1 MKKTVLFILLAALGL
16 VGQAYPT
23 SDTVSQPVKVV
34 GKRFNDAGSVAA
46 QYTMDFS
53 YNLDGT
59 LDRLNFPGREV
70 TLYHYYGDSVY
81 WEETW
86 NYKFVYPAEDYVWY
100 YNDMGKL
107 DRAKHEWPDQY
118 YSSEYYTYFYDEWG
132 RLVRRNTGLS
142 WNGVI
147 FHMIKEYSQDGLTV
161 TETSYQGNGDIP
173 TKRQTYLYDDIHTLL
188 SKQVDQ
194 FTSGE
199 ITSSVLYTYSYAP
212 NGKVE
217 AEVMQNR
224 TDGQW
229 VNASI
234 VQYEYDD
241 LGRVTEIDKGPWS
254 QDEQAWLTTRKRV
267 FDYQDVE
274 MKMTVSFLK
283 LVDGEWVWDIYT
295 DAEPIFFDP
304 PMKTVHQRAMRFLG
318 SSFYYNS
325 AYSPFE
331 PVNQLEVTYE
341 FTSSPVYMEAGQASQ
356 ADVAVYPNPGGVEVK
371 VKAPLERAVVR
382 FYDQQGRL
390 VVSTPFDFATTVS
403 TDGWASGVYVWEV
416 WHDTQREASGK
427 WIKR

>member
-1 MKKTVLFILLAALGL
+1 MKKTTLLIILATLCAI
-16 VGQAYPT
+16 GQAHPT
-23 SDTVSQPVKVV
+23 NDTVPQPVKVV
-34 GKRFNDAGSVAA
+34 GKRFNEAGNVAA

-53 YNLDGT
+53 YNQDGT
-59 LDRLNFPGREV
+59 LDRLSFPGREV

-81 WEETW
+81 WEDTW
-86 NYKFVYPAEDYVWY
+86 NYKFVYPQEDYVWY

-142 WNGVI
+142 WENI
-147 FHMIKEYSQDGLTV
+147 ASHTIKEYSQDGCTV
-161 TETSYQGNGDIP
+161 TETSYQGNGNVP
-173 TKRQTYLYDDIHTLL
+173 TKRQTFLYDDIHTLL

-217 AEVMQNR
+217 AEVRQNLNE
-224 TDGQW
+224 GQW

-234 VQYEYDD
+234 VQYAYDD
-241 LGRVTEIDKGPWS
+241 SDRVTEIDKGTWS
-254 QDEQAWLTTRKRV
+254 QEDQVWITTRKRV
-267 FDYQDVE
+267 FDYQDGE

-295 DAEPIFFDP
+295 DSETIFFDP
-304 PMKTVHQRAMRFLG
+304 PMTTVHQRAMRFLG

-341 FTSSPVYMEAGQASQ
+341 FTSSPVYMEAGQTPQ
-356 ADVAVYPNPGGVEVK
+356 ADVAVYPNPGKGEVR
-371 VKAPLERAVVR
+371 VKAPMERAVVR

-416 WHDTQREASGK
+416 WHDTRKEASGK
-427 WIKR
+427 WIKK